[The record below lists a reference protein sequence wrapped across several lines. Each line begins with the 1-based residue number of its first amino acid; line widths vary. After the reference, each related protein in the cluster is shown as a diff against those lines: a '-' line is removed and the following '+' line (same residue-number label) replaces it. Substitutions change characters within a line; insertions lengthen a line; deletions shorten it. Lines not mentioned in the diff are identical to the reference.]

1 MLFIAIKYM
10 SMHSLRLHAPMHIL
24 TGGRTA
30 PLTSYLIYD
39 VNVGLL
45 YDIIVLQYNNTI
57 Q

>member
-1 MLFIAIKYM
+1 
-10 SMHSLRLHAPMHIL
+10 MHSLRLHAPMHIL